1 MCVHLTSLYECEN
14 KNKKETSKQ
23 EKYAMQFAENISNYI
38 PHGIKFSLS
47 LCLSHKYLMYVVQ
60 THTHLSPI
68 YIYFVVLVI
77 V

>member
-1 MCVHLTSLYECEN
+1 MCVRLTSLYECEN

-38 PHGIKFSLS
+38 PHGIKFSL
-47 LCLSHKYLMYVVQ
+47 CLSHKYLMYVVQ